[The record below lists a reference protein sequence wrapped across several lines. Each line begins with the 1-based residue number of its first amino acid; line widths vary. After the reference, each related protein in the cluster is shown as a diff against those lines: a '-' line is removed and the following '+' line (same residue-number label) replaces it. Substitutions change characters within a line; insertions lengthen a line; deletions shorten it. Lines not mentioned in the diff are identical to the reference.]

1 MKIKQILLLLEWYD
15 YRFHVGVAQI
25 ASEAGWQLHY
35 HKDWT
40 RRESFMKGWKGDGCI
55 ALLNCYDT
63 LEYFRTHQIPL
74 VDLGLGQHNLRIPRV
89 APDNREIGRL
99 AATHFLDHGYKEV
112 FVVPPGTV
120 RMYQERFES
129 LREFMSLG
137 GGAVTELQTVKSIE
151 PGVNEELRSIAKKRG
166 RRLEELSL
174 AFFAYQDEEGAAL
187 ISLCLQSGLRV
198 PENLAI
204 LSVDNDELINNG
216 LTVGLSSIDTDMVG
230 QGRLAATVMR
240 SLLEFPQLVQN
251 EKIIRHPPKGLVIR
265 ASTDCYA
272 VGNPLVANALHWIH
286 NNFAKGIQAT
296 DVARAMKVSQQ
307 GLQKAFAAHFSRS
320 PGQEIRHQRVQMANQ
335 LLSTSHTK
343 VQAIAKDCGYYS
355 VDTFIKS
362 FRQVHGTT
370 PGKYRQR
377 EKRSRSISRT
387 P

>member
-1 MKIKQILLLLEWYD
+1 
-15 YRFHVGVAQI
+15 
-25 ASEAGWQLHY
+25 
-35 HKDWT
+35 
-40 RRESFMKGWKGDGCI
+40 
-55 ALLNCYDT
+55 
-63 LEYFRTHQIPL
+63 
-74 VDLGLGQHNLRIPRV
+74 
-89 APDNREIGRL
+89 
-99 AATHFLDHGYKEV
+99 
-112 FVVPPGTV
+112 
-120 RMYQERFES
+120 
-129 LREFMSLG
+129 
-137 GGAVTELQTVKSIE
+137 
-151 PGVNEELRSIAKKRG
+151 
-166 RRLEELSL
+166 
-174 AFFAYQDEEGAAL
+174 
-187 ISLCLQSGLRV
+187 
-198 PENLAI
+198 
-204 LSVDNDELINNG
+204 
-216 LTVGLSSIDTDMVG
+216 MVG